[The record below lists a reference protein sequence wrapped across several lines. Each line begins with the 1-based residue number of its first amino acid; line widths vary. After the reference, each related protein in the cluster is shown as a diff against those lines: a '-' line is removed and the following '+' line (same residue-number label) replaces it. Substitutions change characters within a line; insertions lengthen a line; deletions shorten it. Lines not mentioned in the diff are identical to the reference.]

1 MLNVPIIIAVA
12 SCDLASVF
20 NRRFMIY
27 VIAMGGQEW
36 RTEMCGHKTALLS
49 ITGKTWKNEGKNGP
63 F

>member
-1 MLNVPIIIAVA
+1 MLNVPIITAVA

-36 RTEMCGHKTALLS
+36 RTEMCGHKT
-49 ITGKTWKNEGKNGP
+49 GP
-63 F
+63 FKYHRKDLEK